1 MDYLRGRRIRQS
13 AVAMILE
20 TVFRVELIGNQFR
33 VIDAGG
39 EEMGTYPTEDAA
51 RQVLERCEKDAA
63 MLSTAELL
71 VNIAVKTHMLTHGVD
86 RETALRWVRCA
97 SEMA

>member
-1 MDYLRGRRIRQS
+1 M
-13 AVAMILE
+13 AMMLANA
-20 TVFRVELIGNQFR
+20 FRVAFVRNQYR
-33 VIDAGG
+33 VIDAVG
-39 EEMGTYPTEDAA
+39 EEVGAYPTEDAA
-51 RQVLERCEKDAA
+51 KQGLERCEKDAA
-63 MLSTAELL
+63 MLNTAELL

>member
-1 MDYLRGRRIRQS
+1 
-13 AVAMILE
+13 VK
-20 TVFRVELIGNQFR
+20 LIGNQFR
-33 VIDAGG
+33 VIDAVG
-39 EEMGTYPTEDAA
+39 EELGAYSTEDTAK
-51 RQVLERCEKDAA
+51 QGVERCEKDAA
-63 MLSTAELL
+63 MLDTAELL